1 MCKIIKETYC
11 ISIRVLRSL
20 KDVFVVQP
28 GNLVSEFQILSN
40 NHLVI
45 YMKKDRSRLNLKRL
59 FQKI

>member
-1 MCKIIKETYC
+1 MNQVVDLFQSAQSTHYETYC

-28 GNLVSEFQILSN
+28 DNLVSEFQILSN

-45 YMKKDRSRLNLKRL
+45 YMKKDRSR
-59 FQKI
+59 